1 MESPLLGRNQQWA
14 LRWLPRNLLPLGMG
28 LLQACAADSELGRTV
43 VDVQWDTVWQTS
55 ITFMD
60 STIPSPGL
68 LEYNRGQLF
77 VVDRST
83 PRIVALDARS
93 GAMLWKVGR
102 MGAGPEEFAGVSAL
116 FPAREGGVAVVD
128 FLNRRIV
135 ELSAHGEFART
146 VSIAGMGQQPN
157 QVCQYDDRFLVADVF
172 QPRLLES
179 DSTGVLVEKLSPLWP
194 DLVTAKWESHQVS
207 LANNETGDRCLVALS
222 TGRGFALLTSGEKPV
237 IAPYVEEFEVYGLGN
252 RVKEGKMEVWATYSA
267 SFVGDTVML
276 LFSGN
281 SPNRLRWIDR
291 YNSASG
297 KYLDTYLLPFKT
309 GRFAAGGGTLFVLD
323 TSQTRIVALRARR

>member
-1 MESPLLGRNQQWA
+1 MESPLVGRNQRWA
-14 LRWLPRNLLPLGMG
+14 IHRLLKYFLAVGVG

-43 VDVQWDTVWQTS
+43 ADVQWDTVWQTN

-60 STIPSPGL
+60 STIPSPSL

-83 PRIVALDARS
+83 PRIVALDANS

-102 MGAGPEEFAGVSAL
+102 IGAGPEEFAGVAAL

-135 ELSAHGEFART
+135 ELSAHGEFVRT

-172 QPRLLES
+172 QPNLLEL
-179 DSTGVLVEKLSPLWP
+179 DSTGALVEKLSPIWP
-194 DLVTAKWESHQVS
+194 DLVNAKWESHQVS
-207 LANNETGDRCLVALS
+207 LANNDTGDRCLVALS
-222 TGRGFALLTSGEKPV
+222 TGRGFALLSSGENPV
-237 IAPYVEEFEVYGLGN
+237 VAPYVEQFEVYGLGD
-252 RVKEGKMEVWATYSA
+252 RAKEGEMEVWATYGS
-267 SFVGDTVML
+267 SFVGDTAMI

-281 SPNRLRWIDR
+281 SSNRSQWIDR

-309 GRFAAGGGTLFVLD
+309 PRFAAGGDTLFVLD
-323 TSQTRIVALRARR
+323 TARTGIVALRARR